1 MEAYGR
7 PGMYVVMA
15 QVMRRANISDPEE
28 FRAIAE
34 YLEERGWI
42 AEADPDY
49 GVFVLTPEGIEGTLG
64 PGLAPVRSQPRAPQ
78 RPLGS
83 SVNRGNLCPCCAYMV
98 NRFGKLSLA
107 HTSGREVN

>member
-1 MEAYGR
+1 
-7 PGMYVVMA
+7 MYVVMA

-49 GVFVLTPEGIEGTLG
+49 GVFVLTPEGIDEATD
-64 PGLAPVRSQPRAPQ
+64 
-78 RPLGS
+78 
-83 SVNRGNLCPCCAYMV
+83 
-98 NRFGKLSLA
+98 
-107 HTSGREVN
+107 